1 MYFPEGDPFAEFFPD
16 LSDDGSSWLFSGGAG
31 PLFDLWADFVPECA
45 TSHVF
50 DPPPAVPAPPIRLPE
65 SPQRPARPP
74 APRRNK
80 VRKGQGAHSKQMM
93 PDPFDHYAFKTKSIA
108 YVRLV
113 GLGYPNIS
121 LIKVLAV
128 CEVIQSIMQADGIRL
143 TERNRP
149 AKRRSPCAF
158 HWLDENWT
166 TYGPQ
171 VFDRAVFTA
180 LGMPYG
186 PRLV

>member
-1 MYFPEGDPFAEFFPD
+1 MYFPEGDPFAQFSAD
-16 LSDDGSSWLFSGGAG
+16 LSDDDSYCLFSGGAD
-31 PLFDLWADFVPECA
+31 PLFDLWADFIPECA
-45 TSHVF
+45 TLHVF
-50 DPPPAVPAPPIRLPE
+50 DSPPAVPALPIGLPE
-65 SPQRPARPP
+65 SAQRPAGPP

-80 VRKGQGAHSKQMM
+80 VRKGHGADSKRMM
-93 PDPFDHYAFKTKSIA
+93 PDPFDHYPFKTKSISYA
-108 YVRLV
+108 RLV

-121 LIKVLAV
+121 LINVLAV
-128 CEVIQSIMQADGIRL
+128 CQAIQSIMQANGIRL

-158 HWLDENWT
+158 HWLDANWT